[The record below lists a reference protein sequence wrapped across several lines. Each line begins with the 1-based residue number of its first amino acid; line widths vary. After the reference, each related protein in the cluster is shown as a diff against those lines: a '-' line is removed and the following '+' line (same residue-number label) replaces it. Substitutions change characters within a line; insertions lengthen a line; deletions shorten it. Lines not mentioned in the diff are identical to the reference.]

1 MPEVPR
7 RRRVRRSDGTCWK
20 RLDVRGASVV
30 RQRVRSP
37 VGDVK
42 LLVNRFRVVA
52 VELPLARPRPIKGE
66 IVQRGYEPAVVHHEV
81 VIPRINPG
89 EMWRLGTELAAVGHS
104 SKHVQFHVLLT
115 HRVHLVLYSV
125 NGVRYMCLT
134 SVVAH
139 GRGDSI
145 SELLGREGEGRRVIS
160 RPPLQRERCNTEGSF
175 GARQTSSRQGRLRK
189 MIGMRLNLPLS
200 PSSY

>member
-20 RLDVRGASVV
+20 RLDVRSASVLMPTGMV
-30 RQRVRSP
+30 P

-42 LLVNRFRVVA
+42 PLVNRVPVLA

-89 EMWRLGTELAAVGHS
+89 EMWRLGTELTAVGHS

-125 NGVRYMCLT
+125 KGVRYMCLT

-145 SELLGREGEGRRVIS
+145 SELLAREGVGRSVIR
-160 RPPLQRERCNTEGSF
+160 RPPVQRERCNT
-175 GARQTSSRQGRLRK
+175 A
-189 MIGMRLNLPLS
+189 
-200 PSSY
+200 